1 MIKSKKNDTRQW
13 ILPPPETEGT
23 IKEESSGQFLTV
35 RQKTSCDFGKKTH
48 LQDIGEMQFT
58 CKHLSD
64 TQQWF
69 RSKSDAAGY
78 FTLKNI
84 ATAKLL
90 TAKSSKTYE
99 LTGTFYWLLES

>member
-1 MIKSKKNDTRQW
+1 MKIKKVDNRNWK
-13 ILPPPETEGT
+13 LPPPESEGT

-35 RQKTSCDFGKKTH
+35 RQKKSCDFGHKTH
-48 LQDIGEMQFT
+48 LQDIGEIQFT

-69 RSKSDAAGY
+69 RSKSDDAGY

-84 ATAKLL
+84 ATGQLL

-99 LTGTFYWLLES
+99 LTGIFYW